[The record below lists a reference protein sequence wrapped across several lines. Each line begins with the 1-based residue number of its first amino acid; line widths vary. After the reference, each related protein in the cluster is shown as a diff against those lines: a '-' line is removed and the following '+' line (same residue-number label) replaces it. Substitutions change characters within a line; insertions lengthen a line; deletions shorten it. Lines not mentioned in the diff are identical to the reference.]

1 MCNMIGQFSRL
12 YFTVWP
18 AKFKSLFNLVSSPL
32 FESRGRINIV
42 LVLFSW
48 SLLKVTEP
56 CFLPLGF
63 MVCMHCLWAINAR

>member
-18 AKFKSLFNLVSSPL
+18 AKFKSLFDLVSSPL

-42 LVLFSW
+42 LILFSW
-48 SLLKVTEP
+48 SLL
-56 CFLPLGF
+56 
-63 MVCMHCLWAINAR
+63 